1 MFPRKASQVF
11 RICTSIYSQ
20 QGVSGAR
27 LADMLPPRCRKSKM
41 LGTQKA
47 SEVGAFDLPR
57 SYFLTQRRP
66 VGAVYRQGRP
76 KPPPCRATT

>member
-41 LGTQKA
+41 LGTQKLLRL
-47 SEVGAFDLPR
+47 VL
-57 SYFLTQRRP
+57 LI
-66 VGAVYRQGRP
+66 
-76 KPPPCRATT
+76 CREATF